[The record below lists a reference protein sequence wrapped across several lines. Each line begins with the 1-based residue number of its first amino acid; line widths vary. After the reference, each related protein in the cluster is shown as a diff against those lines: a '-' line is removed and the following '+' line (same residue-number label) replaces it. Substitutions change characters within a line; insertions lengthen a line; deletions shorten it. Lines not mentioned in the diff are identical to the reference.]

1 MKGLSQFEKASKGRI
16 LTSNAAV
23 RGLTRVG
30 NTAVS
35 SQRVAEIPEDRLDSW
50 KEIAS
55 YLGRE
60 VRTVQ
65 RWEKRECLPVHRHFH
80 HRLGSVYA
88 FKREIEKWR
97 KDRSSGPGAVSPPG
111 AEACTDRGGALLPLR
126 LKNQPALPQEASH
139 SSLQGKNENFV
150 HAIIF
155 VAPGLQALPK
165 ELQALHLG
173 KLLTI
178 SVSGRSRRAA
188 GFAAVSAAN
197 AR

>member
-23 RGLTRVG
+23 RGLTPVG
-30 NTAVS
+30 NTAIS
-35 SQRVAEIPEDRLDSW
+35 SQRVAETSEDRLDSW

-80 HRLGSVYA
+80 HRIGSVFA
-88 FKREIEKWR
+88 FKTEIEKWR
-97 KDRSSGPGAVSPPG
+97 KDRSAEPGALTSPG
-111 AEACTDRGGALLPLR
+111 AEAYPVRGEALLPLR
-126 LKNQPALPQEASH
+126 LKNQLALPQEATH
-139 SSLQGKNENFV
+139 SSLQSKNGNFV

-155 VAPGLQALPK
+155 VAPGPQALPK

-173 KLLTI
+173 KLLAI
-178 SVSGRSRRAA
+178 GASGRSRRAA
-188 GFAAVSAAN
+188 GSAAVSAAN